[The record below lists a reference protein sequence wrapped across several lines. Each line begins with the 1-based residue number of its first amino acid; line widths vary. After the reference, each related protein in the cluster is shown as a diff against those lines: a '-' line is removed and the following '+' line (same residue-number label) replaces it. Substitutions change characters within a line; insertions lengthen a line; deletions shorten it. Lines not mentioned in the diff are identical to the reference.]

1 VGDCPNAEKMSQYL
15 LRVPRMIQYDE
26 PYVDQLAEAYVKV
39 LSNLDQLEGMT
50 SEEAV
55 ERGMTLG

>member
-1 VGDCPNAEKMSQYL
+1 MSQYL